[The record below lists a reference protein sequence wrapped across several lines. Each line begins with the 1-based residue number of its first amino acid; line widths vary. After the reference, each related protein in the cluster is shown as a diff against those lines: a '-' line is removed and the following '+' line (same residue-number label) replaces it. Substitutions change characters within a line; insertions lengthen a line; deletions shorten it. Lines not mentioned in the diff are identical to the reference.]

1 MDFKDYYKVLGVSST
16 ATADE
21 IKKAYRKLAIKHHPD
36 KNKGDKVSEEK
47 FKAISEANEVLKD
60 EKKRKE
66 YDNLAEDY
74 KNYQQQGGKQGF
86 DGYNQKKQQQQQQS
100 NPFQN
105 RGNTGQQFDDE
116 TMNDFFSNMFGGQN
130 NRNSQSR
137 KQDLKGQDFTATMKI
152 SLEDA
157 YSGTTQQV
165 QLENQKLAM
174 TIKPGVT
181 EGQILRLKGKG
192 GKGINGGQDGDL
204 MITVQ
209 VLENQIFK
217 RKENDLYSTIE
228 VDLYTAILGG
238 KTEVKT
244 LKGKTSISILK
255 ETPNGKVVRLKKM
268 GMPVFN
274 KLDDFGDLYATISVK
289 MPINLTTKEVEL
301 FNQLASLHNG
311 KSN

>member
-21 IKKAYRKLAIKHHPD
+21 VKKAYRKLAIKHHPD

-47 FKAISEANEVLKD
+47 FKEISEANEVLKD

-74 KNYQQQGGKQGF
+74 KNYQKQGGKQGF
-86 DGYNQKKQQQQQQS
+86 DGYNQKNQQQQS

-116 TMNDFFSNMFGGQN
+116 TMNDFFASMFGGQGG
-130 NRNSQSR
+130 RNAQGR

-181 EGQILRLKGKG
+181 EGQVLRLKGKG
-192 GKGINGGQDGDL
+192 SKGSNGGQDGDL

-209 VLENQIFK
+209 IIENQFFK

-238 KTEVKT
+238 KTEIKT
-244 LKGKTSISILK
+244 LKGKISIAVAK

-268 GMPVFN
+268 GMPIFN
-274 KLDDFGDLYATISVK
+274 KIDEFGDLYATISVK
-289 MPINLTTKEVEL
+289 MPSNLSVKEIEL
-301 FNQLASLHNG
+301 FNQLASLQNG

>member
-21 IKKAYRKLAIKHHPD
+21 VKKAYRKLAIKHHPD
-36 KNKGDKVSEEK
+36 KNKGDKISEEK
-47 FKAISEANEVLKD
+47 FKEISEANEVLKD

-74 KNYQQQGGKQGF
+74 KNYQKQGGKQGF
-86 DGYNQKKQQQQQQS
+86 DGYNQKNQQQQS

-105 RGNTGQQFDDE
+105 RSNTGQQFDDE
-116 TMNDFFSNMFGGQN
+116 TMNDFFASMFGGQGG
-130 NRNSQSR
+130 RNTQGR

-165 QLENQKLAM
+165 QLETQKLAM

-192 GKGINGGQDGDL
+192 GKGSNGGQDGDL

-209 VLENQIFK
+209 IIENQSFK

-238 KTEVKT
+238 KTEINT
-244 LKGKTSISILK
+244 LKGKISVAIAK

-268 GMPVFN
+268 GMPIFN
-274 KLDDFGDLYATISVK
+274 KIDEFGDLYATISVK
-289 MPINLTTKEVEL
+289 MPSNLSVKEIEL
-301 FNQLASLHNG
+301 FNQLASLQNG